1 MDNKTYLGS
10 LGEAKVISKLTE
22 EKFHIF
28 SQITG
33 KAPFDLIAVK
43 ENLLFRVSVK
53 SVEKSDKYNNYVV
66 QLKSVRSNRHT
77 NKIINFD
84 NTSCDLLCVYIVD
97 LDKVVILD
105 AKQITAKS
113 ALSLGKRENI
123 ISGF

>member
-53 SVEKSDKYNNYVV
+53 SIEKSDKYNNYIV

-84 NTSCDLLCVYIVD
+84 NTSCDLLCVYVVD
-97 LDKVVILD
+97 LDKVIILD

-113 ALSLGKRENI
+113 ALSLGKKDNI
-123 ISGF
+123 ISSF

>member
-113 ALSLGKRENI
+113 ALSLGKKENI